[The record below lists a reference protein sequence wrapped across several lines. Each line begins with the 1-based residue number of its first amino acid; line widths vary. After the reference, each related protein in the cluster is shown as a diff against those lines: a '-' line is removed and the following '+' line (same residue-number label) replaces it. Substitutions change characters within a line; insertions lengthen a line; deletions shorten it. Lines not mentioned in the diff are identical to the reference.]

1 MQTKLL
7 LSASIIAIPAALFAA
22 EIWQQKPPA
31 DWSEKDCS
39 KLVAKSPWAKDT
51 AISMGGMG
59 GGGGTG
65 GGGRGGRGGAGGGAG
80 GGGGGGMGAGG
91 GEGAGGGI
99 GGGGG
104 MGGGGGRG
112 GAGGG
117 GEMGAQ
123 MPEAPHVVIRWDS
136 AMPVR
141 EAMKKVSLS
150 KAVDEEDVKAFY
162 IVTVDGLRFP
172 RRPGAPER
180 PAAQAS
186 GPRPMPP
193 DQFDTLKNATNLTAK
208 GKDPVQPGKADM
220 ALGEDGKMTVRFY
233 FPRSADF
240 SLDDKEVTFQTKH
253 MRMEVKQKFSMKDMT
268 FDGKLAL

>member
-7 LSASIIAIPAALFAA
+7 LSTSIIAIPAALFAA
-22 EIWQQKPPA
+22 ELWQQKSPA

-65 GGGRGGRGGAGGGAG
+65 GGGGGRGGRGGGGMGGGAS
-80 GGGGGGMGAGG
+80 
-91 GEGAGGGI
+91 EGAT

-112 GAGGG
+112 GAGGGRGG

-136 AMPVR
+136 AAPVR

-150 KAVDEEDVKAFY
+150 KAVDEDDVKAFY

-172 RRPGAPER
+172 RRPGAPVR
-180 PAAQAS
+180 PGQAS
-186 GPRPMPP
+186 GPRPLPS
-193 DQFDTLKNATNLTAK
+193 DQFDNLKNVTSLTAK

-220 ALGEDGKMTVRFY
+220 ALGEDGMMTVRFY

-240 SLDDKEVTFQTKH
+240 SLDDKEVTFQTKL

-268 FDGKLAL
+268 FDGRLAL